1 MPYFYHNEPTNT
13 YKYYYIETELNL
25 PMASMT
31 FGSPMGCLGFVLSEL
46 KNKAESDVIDDD
58 SLRVLGTD

>member
-1 MPYFYHNEPTNT
+1 MS
-13 YKYYYIETELNL
+13 NL

-31 FGSPMGCLGFVLSEL
+31 LGRPIGCRGFVLTEL

-58 SLRVLGTD
+58 SLRVFGTD